1 MPMTLAFV
9 RLSIFSTIF
18 SKITG
23 LFELNFHMELLRGG
37 GGRKFIKNQKA
48 EYLGPWYVALVIWGL
63 PSLFK

>member
-23 LFELNFHMELLRGG
+23 PFEVKFHMESPRGDGG
-37 GGRKFIKNQKA
+37 GGGVKYI
-48 EYLGPWYVALVIWGL
+48 
-63 PSLFK
+63 S